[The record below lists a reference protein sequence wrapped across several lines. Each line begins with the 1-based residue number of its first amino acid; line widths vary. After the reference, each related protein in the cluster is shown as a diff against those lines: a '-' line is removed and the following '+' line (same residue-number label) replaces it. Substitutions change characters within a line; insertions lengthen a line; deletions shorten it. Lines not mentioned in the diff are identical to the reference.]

1 MFPVRKRVQTGPR
14 GVLFQS
20 PFSEFILFQYI
31 CSALKVWGLNNPG
44 IHYGLSVVLMCII
57 HPHYVKLSICIAYC
71 QRLVMQFSN
80 VRHQSFISG
89 QGLCFFLIKPEAP
102 LRLIDEK
109 RSWVNANET
118 TTSNQLVLNQ
128 IVLPNIHWL
137 NTTDMKMD
145 LSTKLK
151 HDQNICKDQYIR
163 VNPYAATTAVHM
175 GQFNSTD
182 IQFICICTI
191 SVCQNALNIDVLFFV
206 FLFLVIFNT

>member
-1 MFPVRKRVQTGPR
+1 MSPVGR
-14 GVLFQS
+14 GCKLAQEVF
-20 PFSEFILFQYI
+20 FS
-31 CSALKVWGLNNPG
+31 SHPSVSLNNPG

-57 HPHYVKLSICIAYC
+57 HPHQVKLSICIAYC

-80 VRHQSFISG
+80 VRHQSSISG
-89 QGLCFFLIKPEAP
+89 QDLCSFLIKPEAP
-102 LRLIDEK
+102 LSPIDEK

-145 LSTKLK
+145 LNTKLN
-151 HDQNICKDQYIR
+151 HNQNICKDQYIR
-163 VNPYAATTAVHM
+163 VNLYTPTTAVHM
-175 GQFNSTD
+175 GQFNSTV

>member
-20 PFSEFILFQYI
+20 PFSEFIFFQYNF
-31 CSALKVWGLNNPG
+31 SALKVWDLNNPG

-57 HPHYVKLSICIAYC
+57 HPHYAKLSICIAYC

-163 VNPYAATTAVHM
+163 VNLYAATTAVHM

-191 SVCQNALNIDVLFFV
+191 SVCQNAMNIDVLFFV